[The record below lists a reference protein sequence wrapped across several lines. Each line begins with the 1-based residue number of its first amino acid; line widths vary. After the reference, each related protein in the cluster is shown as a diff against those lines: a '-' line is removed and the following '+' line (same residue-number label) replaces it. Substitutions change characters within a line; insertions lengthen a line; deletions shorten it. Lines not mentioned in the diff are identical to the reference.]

1 MLAFEQKSQKGM
13 SVFKL
18 EIYLGLENTQKFALH
33 TQTEEWCWQT
43 TENYIAFK

>member
-33 TQTEEWCWQT
+33 TQTDWQT